1 MEQYNEYKDSGARWI
16 GEIPK
21 HWKVRRL
28 KTLLLKPLQYG
39 ANSSGIPFSNNLPRY
54 IRITDINID
63 GKIKDF
69 DKLSLSEEDAKP
81 YLLDN
86 NDVLFARSGA
96 TVGKTFI
103 YKNEYG
109 KSAFAG
115 YLIKASLNEEIS
127 PDLLFLYTQ
136 SDIYDL
142 WKNSIFIQ
150 STIQNIGADKYS
162 QLLIPIAS
170 LSEQQTIV
178 SYLDNKVSKIDKYI
192 SIAEKKIAAL
202 DELKQV
208 TIADAVTHG
217 INPNASMK
225 DSGIPW
231 IGMVPEHWTRA
242 RYKDIF
248 NIEDEKVGK
257 RNDLTL
263 LSLTKK
269 GVIVRD
275 LSEGKG
281 KFPKDYESYKVV
293 NPNNI
298 ILCLFDVD
306 ETPRTVGVS
315 HNKGMIT
322 GAYDIFEIKNAKL
335 EFIYYLYLSIDD
347 KKGFKSLYKGLRKVI
362 PLPSLLS
369 AYINL
374 PPISEQNEIVAYI
387 DRKVAQIDKMKAAEL
402 AQIEKLKEY
411 KQRLISDVVTG
422 KVKVTNE

>member
-1 MEQYNEYKDSGARWI
+1 M
-16 GEIPK
+16 
-21 HWKVRRL
+21 
-28 KTLLLKPLQYG
+28 
-39 ANSSGIPFSNNLPRY
+39 
-54 IRITDINID
+54 
-63 GKIKDF
+63 
-69 DKLSLSEEDAKP
+69 
-81 YLLDN
+81 
-86 NDVLFARSGA
+86 
-96 TVGKTFI
+96 
-103 YKNEYG
+103 
-109 KSAFAG
+109 
-115 YLIKASLNEEIS
+115 
-127 PDLLFLYTQ
+127 
-136 SDIYDL
+136 
-142 WKNSIFIQ
+142 
-150 STIQNIGADKYS
+150 
-162 QLLIPIAS
+162 
-170 LSEQQTIV
+170 
-178 SYLDNKVSKIDKYI
+178 
-192 SIAEKKIAAL
+192 
-202 DELKQV
+202 
-208 TIADAVTHG
+208 
-217 INPNASMK
+217 
-225 DSGIPW
+225 
-231 IGMVPEHWTRA
+231 
-242 RYKDIF
+242 IF

-347 KKGFKSLYKGLRKVI
+347 KKGFKSLYKGLRQVI

>member
-1 MEQYNEYKDSGARWI
+1 MKQYNKYKDSGVKWI
-16 GEIPK
+16 GEIPR
-21 HWKVRRL
+21 HWEVKKLKFLTQSMQSGDNLTSLQIKDNETYPVYGGNGVRGYYKEENCKKECIVIGR
-28 KTLLLKPLQYG
+28 QG
-39 ANSSGIPFSNNLPRY
+39 ALCGNIHLIKRPIWATDHAIVTYPNEN
-54 IRITDINID
+54 TDINYLFYLTSAMNLNQYASQTAAQPGIAVSF
-63 GKIKDF
+63 IKNVMTCF
-69 DKLSLSEEDAKP
+69 
-81 YLLDN
+81 
-86 NDVLFARSGA
+86 
-96 TVGKTFI
+96 
-103 YKNEYG
+103 
-109 KSAFAG
+109 
-115 YLIKASLNEEIS
+115 
-127 PDLLFLYTQ
+127 
-136 SDIYDL
+136 
-142 WKNSIFIQ
+142 
-150 STIQNIGADKYS
+150 
-162 QLLIPIAS
+162 PI
-170 LSEQQTIV
+170 LTEQQAIS
-178 SYLDNKVSKIDKYI
+178 SYLDKKVSKIDRYI
-192 SIAEKKIAAL
+192 STSEKKIAAL

-217 INPNASMK
+217 INPDVPMK
-225 DSGIPW
+225 NSGIPW

-402 AQIEKLKEY
+402 AQIDKLKEY

>member
-1 MEQYNEYKDSGARWI
+1 MKRYSEYKDSGVKWI

-21 HWKVRRL
+21 HWKKMRYKDIFEILDEKVGAIKNL
-28 KTLLLKPLQYG
+28 TLLSLTKKGVIVRDLSEGKGKFPKDFESYKIVHPNNLILCLFDVDETPRTVGVSNTEGMITGAYDIFSVKNALLDYVYYLYISFDDKKCLKPLYKG
-39 ANSSGIPFSNNLPRY
+39 LRKVIPLPVLLSSYIYLPL
-54 IRITDINID
+54 
-63 GKIKDF
+63 G
-69 DKLSLSEEDAKP
+69 
-81 YLLDN
+81 
-86 NDVLFARSGA
+86 
-96 TVGKTFI
+96 
-103 YKNEYG
+103 
-109 KSAFAG
+109 
-115 YLIKASLNEEIS
+115 
-127 PDLLFLYTQ
+127 Q
-136 SDIYDL
+136 
-142 WKNSIFIQ
+142 
-150 STIQNIGADKYS
+150 
-162 QLLIPIAS
+162 
-170 LSEQQTIV
+170 EQQAIV
-178 SYLDNKVSKIDKYI
+178 AYLNNKVSKIDKYI
-192 SIAEKKIAAL
+192 STAEKKIAAL

-217 INPNASMK
+217 INPNAPMK
-225 DSGIPW
+225 DSEIPW

-242 RYKDIF
+242 RYKDIL

-263 LSLTKK
+263 LSLTKR
-269 GVIVRD
+269 GVLIRD

-306 ETPRTVGVS
+306 ETPRTVGIS

-322 GAYDIFEIKNAKL
+322 GAYDIFEIRNVKL
-335 EFIYYLYLSIDD
+335 EYIYYLYLSIDD

-374 PPISEQNEIVAYI
+374 PPISEQNKIVAYI

-402 AQIEKLKEY
+402 AQIDKLKEY

>member
-1 MEQYNEYKDSGARWI
+1 MKRYSEYKDSGVKWI

-21 HWKVRRL
+21 HWKRIKL
-28 KTLLLKPLQYG
+28 KFLTDSMQSGTNLTSFQIQETGRYPVLGGNGIRGYYDKFNCDKECIVIGRQG
-39 ANSSGIPFSNNLPRY
+39 ALCGNVHIIKEKFWATDHAVVTFSNDL
-54 IRITDINID
+54 TDIN
-63 GKIKDF
+63 
-69 DKLSLSEEDAKP
+69 
-81 YLLDN
+81 
-86 NDVLFARSGA
+86 
-96 TVGKTFI
+96 
-103 YKNEYG
+103 
-109 KSAFAG
+109 
-115 YLIKASLNEEIS
+115 
-127 PDLLFLYTQ
+127 FLYYLCNAMNLNQYASQTAAQ
-136 SDIYDL
+136 PGL
-142 WKNSIFIQ
+142 AV
-150 STIQNIGADKYS
+150 STIKNIYT
-162 QLLIPIAS
+162 S
-170 LSEQQTIV
+170 LPPLFEQQEIA

-192 SIAEKKIAAL
+192 STAEKKIAAL

-217 INPNASMK
+217 INPNAPMK
-225 DSGIPW
+225 DSEIPW

-242 RYKDIF
+242 RYKDIL

-263 LSLTKK
+263 LSLTKR
-269 GVIVRD
+269 GVLIRD

-306 ETPRTVGVS
+306 ETPRTVGIS

-322 GAYDIFEIKNAKL
+322 GAYDIFEIRNVKL
-335 EFIYYLYLSIDD
+335 EYIYYLYLSIDD

-374 PPISEQNEIVAYI
+374 PPISEQNKIVAYI

-402 AQIEKLKEY
+402 AQIDKLKEY